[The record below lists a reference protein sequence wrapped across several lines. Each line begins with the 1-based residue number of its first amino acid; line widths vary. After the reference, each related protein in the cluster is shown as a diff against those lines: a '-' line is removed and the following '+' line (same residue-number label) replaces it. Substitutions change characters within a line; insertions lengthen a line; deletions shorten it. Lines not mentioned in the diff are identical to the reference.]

1 MSSRATGKLGRI
13 SSVAPRYEL
22 RITCGDVGE
31 ERFEIWQLPC
41 SATPQLRAPT
51 RIGRLG
57 GYRLTMV
64 EHRVRNHLVTYGIRP
79 LSIKDKVDT
88 YHIPEEAA
96 LTLALLFKALAPM
109 RNRSRIYAI
118 AEGIDSMDYSETTYW
133 LGMVMYRRNSRR
145 ILAALRLMLT

>member
-1 MSSRATGKLGRI
+1 MSSNATEKVGEI
-13 SSVAPRYEL
+13 SQVAPRYEL
-22 RITCGDVGE
+22 RINCGGIGD
-31 ERFEIWQLPC
+31 ERFEIWQIPC
-41 SATPQLRAPT
+41 SVTPHVTSPT

-64 EHRVRNHLVTYGIRP
+64 EHRVRKRLVTYGIRP
-79 LSIKDKVDT
+79 LSNRDRADI
-88 YHIPEEAA
+88 HLIPEELA
-96 LTLALLFKALAPM
+96 LPLGLLFKALAPV

-118 AEGIDSMDYSETTYW
+118 AEGIDRMDYSETTYW